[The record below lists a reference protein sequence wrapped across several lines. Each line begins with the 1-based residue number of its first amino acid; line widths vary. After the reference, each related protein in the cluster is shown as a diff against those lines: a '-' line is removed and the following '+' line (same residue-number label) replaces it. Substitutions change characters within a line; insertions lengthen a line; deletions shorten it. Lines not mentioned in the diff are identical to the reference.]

1 MCAVKHRVF
10 LSRSLLTRSFF
21 AVLLLALLSTPVSLH
36 AQEKVLGTFRD
47 WAGYRYDSDA
57 GAVCT
62 MWSEPKKS
70 RGNYTQRGDIVAYVT
85 FRPENNYSGVVSFR
99 MGYPVDT
106 ETAATAVI
114 DNDQRFNLS
123 ISGNTLFSKPRDD
136 EDFIAAMKKG
146 RTMVV
151 KARSK
156 RGTDTTDN
164 FSLSGVSAAHKMVAS
179 ACK

>member
-1 MCAVKHRVF
+1 MFAVNNRVF
-10 LSRSLLTRSFF
+10 LFRSLL
-21 AVLLLALLSTPVSLH
+21 AILLLALFSEPVSLQ

-47 WAGYRYDSDA
+47 WAGYRYETDA
-57 GAVCT
+57 GPVCT

-85 FRPENNYSGVVSFR
+85 FRPENNYNGVVSFR

-106 ETAATAVI
+106 KTAATAVI
-114 DNDQRFNLS
+114 DKDQRFNLS
-123 ISGNTLFSKPRDD
+123 INGNTLFSKPRDD

-151 KARSK
+151 KARSR
-156 RGTDTTDN
+156 RGTDTTDD